1 MASELSQ
8 RLSKIIPLVI
18 SAPNCDSLVSDL
30 HSHLVTI
37 EKDLARLTGEQGI
50 GYASVAQYISDCS
63 RRIDSAMTDFLT
75 LREIRQTAGFG
86 MDFVTVMD
94 PFGFPQKIMK
104 QDVTSIEFVGQIIL
118 NRYNF
123 NPAMRE
129 VLKPFVVGGHFEV
142 GLDNHY
148 VGIEAMQSEDLPSL
162 AIGSKAVMNVIALDP
177 MPNML
182 DYTELMLDSN
192 CQACGTRQF
201 LRRKKSQII
210 CTNFKCSRAV
220 QGTAPCDTVTCISS
234 PESIPLN
241 FLRNII
247 FRAKATAD
255 LRFTELFYSA
265 LIGGHVQPVRENLS
279 AVVFTRTGGLAW
291 YWAAD
296 GAVRYVPWHP
306 DLFDTGTIDRSQTY
320 QNICRDC
327 LVITTYEE
335 PPQEAQTRICARCLL
350 LEPGISF
357 TISLP

>member
-1 MASELSQ
+1 MSERLSSICKGWARLLPRVLASKKRAPTDLKGDDLNHEAATTQLSCFRRVAQSTITATDILASVAETLPLVGSPLKGALEAICKILKLVETRYQSTEMASELSQ

-37 EKDLARLTGEQGI
+37 EKDLARLTREKGI

-86 MDFVTVMD
+86 MDFVIVMD

-210 CTNFKCSRAV
+210 
-220 QGTAPCDTVTCISS
+220 
-234 PESIPLN
+234 
-241 FLRNII
+241 
-247 FRAKATAD
+247 
-255 LRFTELFYSA
+255 
-265 LIGGHVQPVRENLS
+265 
-279 AVVFTRTGGLAW
+279 W
-291 YWAAD
+291 
-296 GAVRYVPWHP
+296 
-306 DLFDTGTIDRSQTY
+306 
-320 QNICRDC
+320 
-327 LVITTYEE
+327 
-335 PPQEAQTRICARCLL
+335 
-350 LEPGISF
+350 
-357 TISLP
+357 